1 MGALTCQKPPTG
13 FAFIF
18 RWITHDS
25 PKWRSF
31 FSQWL
36 TGLVLVSLW
45 LCSANAYGNNAI
57 LFNVKGLAGVSAT
70 VTAVEDETGLAVWP
84 EVSRR
89 TDFTPL
95 SFKLFQPIHLHP
107 VWLRIDLEVPPSLVG
122 QSAWLE
128 VLPSYIYD
136 LRFYQAGVA
145 EQVSGIGQDFAAHNV
160 PTRAPTFVVALQQPS
175 TRVYLRLEGAA
186 LNTAQLNLLSAE
198 ALQGSQLNA
207 GQLNAFFLGILL
219 LMLLLNV
226 VNYAWTREVIYR
238 LYAGFLASGAAFFL
252 LTNNYVATYVLQDQ
266 AALVVLL
273 IKLSASCVV
282 ASMVFFSSKMMQ
294 LEQHLPRLAHGLRG
308 MAWLL
313 IISNVIVFHLPW
325 VPRLLQINAF
335 AYLFVSLLL
344 LAISAWQAWKIRSA
358 QTIMVFATFLLFTA
372 FDKIQLLSQLGL
384 TPVLD
389 WGLEIRKLAYLIL
402 VLSMHLLLVAQLRR
416 QRRKKSA
423 SELLA
428 VAARQQAVS
437 AQRQRAEIARFTAL
451 LSESCKAIVNSKDE
465 QQMLINLCEII
476 CHKGQFQYV
485 WIGLMRP
492 GNDAHMAPMA
502 RYASA
507 GDGWHKQFTEWP
519 MAPVGELRPAQQAL
533 QTGFT
538 QVGHSVV
545 SVPVVH
551 QAQVLGVMAV
561 HAPSLQGFS
570 QAEVR
575 LLEEISRQM
584 AFGLQT
590 LRVQIELVQHQMH
603 LEVMVQARTQ
613 EIAVLNVDLTL
624 KKEEAEVAN
633 RAKDD
638 FISNLSHELRTP
650 LNAVLGLT
658 RLLGASTLNPR
669 QRDYLEKIQLSGKVL
684 RTLIDDILDFS
695 KIKAKGLKLD
705 PVPFSLDV
713 LLTSLTPVLGVGI
726 GHKPIEPLLDVAADV
741 PDAFIGDGLRLQ
753 QILLNLIS
761 NAVKF
766 THHGEIAVM
775 VQCLPAAERADP
787 NQVRLQFSVR
797 DTGIGMSDKTRQLIF
812 NGFTQ
817 ADASTSRLY
826 GGTGL
831 GLTISAQLAALMDG
845 QIEVTSTLGQGSEFK
860 LTVPLT
866 LGHPAAPP
874 LQTLGAPGYR
884 VLIVARHPVARQYL
898 AQTVQRQGWQ
908 TTVVDSTTAGL
919 QALRLSATENPY
931 DLLLLD
937 WKMPETRGED
947 MLRQA
952 QAYPGCRLPALIL
965 MASIAEMEQ
974 VETASAQFSPQSL
987 LAKPLMSRSL
997 LEAASSALAGRS
1009 VNSVA
1014 AHLSP
1019 LFSVPRLNQ
1028 MRLLV
1033 AEDNDLNQEVI
1044 KHILTQAGA
1053 QVVLA
1058 SDGQAAVAA
1067 LQVPGARFDAVL
1079 MDIQMPVMDGY
1090 AATHQIR
1097 AILGLLDLPIIAM
1110 TAHARP
1116 QDREKSRLA
1125 GMAGHLVKPLNVDDL
1140 LDILVRSTG
1149 SRTVPEVV
1157 EVEGALS

>member
-1 MGALTCQKPPTG
+1 L
-13 FAFIF
+13 
-18 RWITHDS
+18 
-25 PKWRSF
+25 

-70 VTAVEDETGLAVWP
+70 VMAVEDEAGLAGLS

-89 TDFTPL
+89 TDFMPL
-95 SFKLFQPIHLHP
+95 SYKLFQPIRLHP
-107 VWLRIDLEVPPSLVG
+107 VWLRIDLEVPPDLVG

-128 VLPSYIYD
+128 VLPPYIYD
-136 LRFYQAGVA
+136 LRFYQAGMA
-145 EQVSGIGQDFAAHNV
+145 EQGSGIGQDFVTHSV
-160 PTRAPTFVVALQQPS
+160 PTLAPTFAVALQQPS
-175 TRVYLRLEGAA
+175 TRVYLRLYGAA
-186 LNTAQLNLLSAE
+186 LHTAQMNLLSTE
-198 ALQGSQLNA
+198 ALQGSQLYA

-219 LMLLLNV
+219 LMLLLNL
-226 VNYAWTREVIYR
+226 VNHVWGREVIYR
-238 LYAGFLASGAAFFL
+238 SYAGFLASVVAFFL
-252 LTNNYVATYVLQDQ
+252 LTNNYVAAYVLQDQ
-266 AALVVLL
+266 AALVVVL

-282 ASMVFFSSKMMQ
+282 ASMVFFSVKIMQ

-313 IISNVIVFHLPW
+313 IISNLIVFYLPW
-325 VPRLLQINAF
+325 VPRLLQVNAF
-335 AYLFVSLLL
+335 AYLLVSLLL

-358 QTIMVFATFLLFTA
+358 QAIMVFATFLLFTA
-372 FDKIQLLSQLGL
+372 SDKIQLLSQLGFMPAL
-384 TPVLD
+384 G
-389 WGLEIRKLAYLIL
+389 WGLDIRKLAYLIL
-402 VLSMHLLLVAQLRR
+402 VLPMHVLLVAQLRR
-416 QRRKKSA
+416 QRREKSA

-437 AQRQRAEIARFTAL
+437 AQRQRAEIARFMAL
-451 LSESCKAIVNSKDE
+451 LSESCKAIVYSKDE
-465 QQMLINLCEII
+465 QQMLTNVCEII
-476 CHKGQFQYV
+476 CHKGQFQYA
-485 WIGLMRP
+485 WIGLNKPSDDVNMT
-492 GNDAHMAPMA
+492 PMA
-502 RYASA
+502 RYGSA
-507 GDGWHKQFTEWP
+507 GDGWHKQLTEWQV
-519 MAPVGELRPAQQAL
+519 APVGELRPTQKAL
-533 QTGFT
+533 QTGVT
-538 QVGHSVV
+538 QIDHSVV
-545 SVPVVH
+545 SVPVVQ

-561 HAPSLQGFS
+561 HASSLNGFS

-575 LLEEISRQM
+575 LLEEIARHM

-590 LRVQIELVQHQMH
+590 LRVQTDLAQHQMH
-603 LEVMVQARTQ
+603 LEDLVQVRTQ
-613 EIAVLNVDLTL
+613 EIAVLNVDLTR

-658 RLLGASTLNPR
+658 RLLEASNLNPR
-669 QRDYLEKIQLSGKVL
+669 QRDYLEKIQMSGKVL

-695 KIKAKGLKLD
+695 KIKAKELKLD

-713 LLTSLTPVLGVGI
+713 LLTSLTSVLGVGI
-726 GHKPIEPLLDVAADV
+726 SHKPIEPLLDVAADV
-741 PDAFIGDGLRLQ
+741 PDALIGDGLRLQ
-753 QILLNLIS
+753 QILLNLIT

-766 THHGEIAVM
+766 TQQGEIV
-775 VQCLPAAERADP
+775 VLVHRLPAPELADP
-787 NQVRLQFSVR
+787 TQVRLQFSVR
-797 DTGIGMSDKTRQLIF
+797 DTGIGMSDETRKLIF

-845 QIEVTSTLGQGSEFK
+845 QIEVISTLGQGSEFK
-860 LTVPLT
+860 LTVPLK
-866 LGHPAAPP
+866 LGHRAARP
-874 LQTLGAPGYR
+874 LQTQGAPGYR
-884 VLIVARHPVARQYL
+884 VLIMASHPLARQYL
-898 AQTVQRQGWQ
+898 TQTGQRLGWQ
-908 TTVVDSTTAGL
+908 ATVVDSATAGL
-919 QALRLSATENPY
+919 QALRRSATERPY

-937 WKMPETRGED
+937 WKMPEASGAD
-947 MLRQA
+947 LLRQA
-952 QAYPGCRLPALIL
+952 QSEPGCCLPALIL
-965 MASIAEMEQ
+965 MAPIVDLEQ
-974 VETASAQFSPQSL
+974 VVVASVRFSPQAI

-1009 VNSVA
+1009 LNSAEVKP
-1014 AHLSP
+1014 SP
-1019 LFSVPRLNQ
+1019 LVSVPRLNQ

-1033 AEDNDLNQEVI
+1033 AEDNALNQEVI
-1044 KHILTQAGA
+1044 EHILTLAGA

-1067 LQVPGARFDAVL
+1067 LQAPGARFDAVL

-1090 AATHQIR
+1090 SATRQIR
-1097 AILGLLDLPIIAM
+1097 EVLGLLDLPIIAM

-1125 GMAGHLVKPLNVDDL
+1125 GMVGHLVKPLQVEDL
-1140 LDILVRSTG
+1140 LDILVHAAG
-1149 SRTVPEVV
+1149 QRTFSEGV
-1157 EVEGALS
+1157 EVEGTLIL